1 MEGVVLDPLV
11 RYVFIIVQKSCR
23 KCSFEEVLVHQRLR
37 KTLIR
42 VLELSSCIY
51 LCQLSMRSC
60 ILTRHGLEAATIG
73 KTCKY
78 RIQKNLLDPGV
89 DMLINNGV
97 TFTLAKES
105 DLVPVGEDQ
114 KKQHL
119 ELTREIVE
127 RINHL
132 YGGRKWKKL
141 GGRGGS
147 IFKVKSCSRALDS
160 SCWSTGDVTDGLSNV
175 FHLELHIDIL
185 PSTKWRESASGQ
197 HVDYDQRPDIFRGTV
212 TYASMHAHL
221 GRKASRI
228 DDLESLAYTLVF
240 LNRGRLPWQGYQG
253 DNKSF
258 LVCKKKMATSPEMLC
273 CFRPATFKQF
283 LEIVVN
289 MKFDEEPSYSKLISL
304 FEGLLGPNPA
314 IKPIN
319 TDGAQKIIFQVGQKQ
334 GRLNLDED
342 DNWQPTKKQLLQGGF
357 VYQVLGD
364 RFLMIGLWRGK
375 YLMMKK
381 TLIAFALCLSTGSLF
396 QSERSLV
403 TRARCEHL
411 KMKDLD
417 QQYPTLIGIGT
428 PNVCRKRK
436 IDSDSAATTNKPK
449 HQNEIDT
456 KQYLHVSPPR
466 WTLCWTLAEKKVIWR
481 IYGAQ
486 TTEQGF
492 CCGNGLDCNKCGCV
506 SVSRLTE
513 FEKDKALKHKAPVK
527 NPTDVVYKPQKQKA
541 PVKKPT
547 AVVDKPDAVVVQETD
562 KEPVE
567 KPDVVGNVS
576 ILEGSLSSDIVPD
589 EDEPVD
595 MSLKKVLKKYKVK
608 GNVKASVKD
617 NVDVKGSLVSVK
629 DIVDAKGSLPPVK
642 DKIEVK
648 GVNVSENEKL
658 VDKVKD
664 SVSVNEKPMDKVK
677 APVKPVKDK
686 VKAPVKDKVDVSVNK
701 GSSSAKALV
710 KDKDFIKGDDRK
722 KRLKGKSKKEDSSSS
737 DDDVDSSSDDV
748 DSSRIGRNVSAY
760 DYPVKLN
767 IFLLCY
773 DFSRTISVVSVA
785 QFLFENALE

>member
-1 MEGVVLDPLV
+1 M
-11 RYVFIIVQKSCR
+11 
-23 KCSFEEVLVHQRLR
+23 
-37 KTLIR
+37 IR
-42 VLELSSCIY
+42 
-51 LCQLSMRSC
+51 R
-60 ILTRHGLEAATIG
+60 
-73 KTCKY
+73 
-78 RIQKNLLDPGV
+78 PP
-89 DMLINNGV
+89 
-97 TFTLAKES
+97 AK
-105 DLVPVGEDQ
+105 
-114 KKQHL
+114 
-119 ELTREIVE
+119 
-127 RINHL
+127 
-132 YGGRKWKKL
+132 
-141 GGRGGS
+141 
-147 IFKVKSCSRALDS
+147 
-160 SCWSTGDVTDGLSNV
+160 
-175 FHLELHIDIL
+175 
-185 PSTKWRESASGQ
+185 
-197 HVDYDQRPDIFRGTV
+197 
-212 TYASMHAHL
+212 
-221 GRKASRI
+221 
-228 DDLESLAYTLVF
+228 
-240 LNRGRLPWQGYQG
+240 
-253 DNKSF
+253 
-258 LVCKKKMATSPEMLC
+258 
-273 CFRPATFKQF
+273 
-283 LEIVVN
+283 
-289 MKFDEEPSYSKLISL
+289 
-304 FEGLLGPNPA
+304 
-314 IKPIN
+314 
-319 TDGAQKIIFQVGQKQ
+319 
-334 GRLNLDED
+334 
-342 DNWQPTKKQLLQGGF
+342 
-357 VYQVLGD
+357 
-364 RFLMIGLWRGK
+364 
-375 YLMMKK
+375 
-381 TLIAFALCLSTGSLF
+381 
-396 QSERSLV
+396 
-403 TRARCEHL
+403 
-411 KMKDLD
+411 
-417 QQYPTLIGIGT
+417 
-428 PNVCRKRK
+428 KRK
-436 IDSDSAATTNKPK
+436 IDSDFAATTNKPK

-506 SVSRLTE
+506 SVEEGCCIGVKGIDRVSPIKSKGTGNSDSPRSRHVTMSERDMLVSSNPQSVSQFNPITGELFSSSANVDFSGIAPVVSNKLTE

-686 VKAPVKDKVDVSVNK
+686 VDVGEDDVGKAPVKAVKEPVKAKSDVPNDKVKAPVKPVKDKVDVSVNK
-701 GSSSAKALV
+701 GSSSAKAPV
-710 KDKDFIKGDDRK
+710 KDKVNPKSKSAVSKDKPKQKEKSIVQELSVRVSRSKETPVKRKRILSKEDDRK
-722 KRLKGKSKKEDSSSS
+722 KRLKGKSKKEDSSSD

-748 DSSRIGRNVSAY
+748 DSSRIGRNVLLSSNVLLCSQPLLDFAQQF
-760 DYPVKLN
+760 DWDFAVVMGLIATN
-767 IFLLCY
+767 VVVFLLRRVA
-773 DFSRTISVVSVA
+773 DSRFMVQNFMNRIVLEEELKNTKERGTKVLKEEIWNIEKRSEIHNGSRVEEQRAMDGLASALREVA
-785 QFLFENALE
+785 T